1 MNKVYICFLYY
12 VHDRSSTILAIFDS
26 EEKAKEYCKLPEGE
40 RPSGLC
46 HLNYKE
52 YEVK

>member
-1 MNKVYICFLYY
+1 MNKYEEALQNLTEIEM
-12 VHDRSSTILAIFDS
+12 TMNAWTDS
-26 EEKAKEYCKLPEGE
+26 EEKAKEYCKLPEGK

-46 HLNYKE
+46 YLSYKE